1 MDISGSYA
9 TTNIYTG
16 YQQQP
21 HHKLASQIVKATV
34 AIKYAHKQLQESI
47 SDNENNKLIRQVIQS
62 SALLPMLFTQHLQ
75 MIESLEQKFGVRF
88 ASNCR
93 EEIEEIASVAERIQI
108 AMEGV
113 DTIANCV
120 DVTEQNVFA
129 KTIFESTSRLNILQQ
144 RIAGKM
150 MNVK

>member
-9 TTNIYTG
+9 ATNIYTG

-34 AIKYAHKQLQESI
+34 AIKHAQKQLQESI

-75 MIESLEQKFGVRF
+75 MIESLEQRFGVRF

-93 EEIEEIASVAERIQI
+93 EEIEEIANVAERIQT
-108 AMEGV
+108 AMENV

-150 MNVK
+150 MKVK

>member
-9 TTNIYTG
+9 GTNIYTG
-16 YQQQP
+16 YQPQP
-21 HHKLASQIVKATV
+21 HHGLASQIVKSTV
-34 AIKYAHKQLQESI
+34 AIKHAQKHLQESI
-47 SDNENNKLIRQVIQS
+47 IDNENNKLIRQVVQS

-93 EEIEEIASVAERIQI
+93 DEIAEIANVAERIQN
-108 AMEGV
+108 AMESV
-113 DTIANCV
+113 KTIANCV
-120 DVTEQNVFA
+120 DLAEQNEFA
-129 KTIFESTSRLNILQQ
+129 KVIFEGTSRLNILQQ

-150 MNVK
+150 MKVK